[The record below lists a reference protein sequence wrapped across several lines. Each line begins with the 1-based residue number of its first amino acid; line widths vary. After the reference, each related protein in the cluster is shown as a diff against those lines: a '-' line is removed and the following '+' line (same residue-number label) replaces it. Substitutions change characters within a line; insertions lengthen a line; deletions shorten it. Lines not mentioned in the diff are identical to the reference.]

1 MTGKTSMN
9 SRMETLFRLF
19 NLNSVMMDSG
29 LAPEIDYGKVDQLL
43 EQHRKESQDWLDKAM
58 KE

>member
-1 MTGKTSMN
+1 MVVINLLFHKIAN
-9 SRMETLFRLF
+9 LFRLF
-19 NLNSVMMDSG
+19 DLDSVMMDSG

>member
-1 MTGKTSMN
+1 MN

-19 NLNSVMMDSG
+19 GLDSVMMDSG
-29 LAPEIDYGKVDQLL
+29 FAPKIDYQKVDRLL
-43 EQHRKESQDWLDKAM
+43 ELHRKESQDWLDKAM

>member
-1 MTGKTSMN
+1 MTGKASMN

-19 NLNSVMMDSG
+19 GLDSVMMDSG
-29 LAPEIDYGKVDQLL
+29 FAPKIDYQMVDRLL
-43 EQHRKESQDWLDKAM
+43 ELHRKESQDWLDKAM